1 MKMNLKIVLGV
12 CIAFIITFGGLYL
25 AVNFSDEDE
34 KIDDKKDFF
43 LSQSKLNENTRVS
56 CYTPDFYFLFYF
68 RENPSENR
76 FSLEIFH
83 YGN

>member
-43 LSQSKLNENTRVS
+43 FKSIKIKRK
-56 CYTPDFYFLFYF
+56 
-68 RENPSENR
+68 
-76 FSLEIFH
+76 
-83 YGN
+83 